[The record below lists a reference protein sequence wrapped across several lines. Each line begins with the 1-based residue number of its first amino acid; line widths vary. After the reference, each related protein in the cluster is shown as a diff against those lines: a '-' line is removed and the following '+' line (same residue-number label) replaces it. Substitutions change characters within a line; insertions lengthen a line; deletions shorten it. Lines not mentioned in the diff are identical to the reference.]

1 MVSIMTSLWFRHLRQ
16 QDRVSVKPHASP
28 VLHAINYLLGA
39 LDESYLP
46 TLRAFGGL
54 QSYPSRVK
62 DPDPVD
68 YSTGSVGIG
77 ATAPIWGAVA
87 RRYLSNRFAAN
98 DGPGRQFSL
107 LGDAELDEGAVWEA
121 IVDPAVAELG
131 EVVWVVDVN
140 RQSLDRVVPL
150 MAADRLRG
158 MFTAAGWQV
167 ITLKYG
173 RLLEELYTRP
183 GGDTLRHRID
193 AMPNP
198 EYQRLLRCDPAEL
211 RERLPGGDAALTR
224 LIADLDDQTLTRAI
238 RNLAGHDLG
247 SLEAAYQAID
257 DTRPTVILAY
267 TIKGW
272 GLPIEG
278 HPQNHS
284 ALLSD
289 KQFTELGAQLGTDPA
304 RPWSRPG
311 PDTPAGR
318 LCQQAAQRLSRPESP
333 HYAPPAVPAD
343 LGHTPT
349 GVATTQAALGRAL
362 LDLNR
367 AAPEAGGRV
376 VTVSPDVSSSTN
388 LGGWVNK
395 VGVWSPTERQDW
407 FADDAETILHW
418 REKPTGQHIELGI
431 AETNLVGLIG
441 ELGATWNRWGQPLF
455 PIGVLYDPFVER
467 ALEPWSFG
475 IYAGGQSILVG
486 TPSGVSLA
494 PEGGAHQS
502 VTTPSIGIEQPGCVA
517 YEPAFATDTQW
528 CLLASLARLGR
539 PDGSSAYLRLST
551 RPVDQKLAAIPAD
564 PAARERRRRQV
575 VAGAYPLRRVGGANS
590 GGAKV
595 TIAAMGAVMTEA
607 LAAAER
613 LDQVG
618 VPADVVCVT
627 SPGLLYQA
635 LRARQGAPGPGEPW
649 ILEQAFPAS
658 RATPLVTVLDGH
670 PHTLSFLATVNQVP
684 HVALGVSQ
692 FGQSGAVEDLYRYNG
707 IDTDSIIRAALDLV
721 SLSERESPH
730 EAERTQ
736 PDPSPCHRHQLRRGH
751 CQRRDGGLRHAPGL
765 LHHGGSRQ
773 AARPGRG
780 QGGHRRRQGL
790 GPDPGHRRLTTRPG
804 TRKART
810 SSWPLC
816 RPAARASPL
825 R

>member
-1 MVSIMTSLWFRHLRQ
+1 VLWLSTAIIDHANRVRPNPGGMKVGGHQASSASMVSIMTSLWFGHLRA

-28 VLHAINYLLGA
+28 VLHAINYLLGE

-46 TLRAFGGL
+46 TLRAFAGL

-77 ATAPIWGAVA
+77 ATAPIWGALA
-87 RRYLSNRFAAN
+87 SRYLKHHFASRTGELPA
-98 DGPGRQFSL
+98 GRQYSL

-121 IVDPAVAELG
+121 IVDPGVAELG
-131 EVVWVVDVN
+131 EVVWVADVN

-150 MAADRLRG
+150 ITADRLRG

-173 RLLEELYTRP
+173 RLLEDLFARP
-183 GGDTLRHRID
+183 GGDALRHRID

-198 EYQRLLRCDPAEL
+198 EYQRLLRCDAAEL
-211 RERLPGGDAALTR
+211 RLRLPGGDEALAG
-224 LIADLDDQTLTRAI
+224 LIASLDDATLAAAI
-238 RNLAGHDLG
+238 RNLGGHDHS
-247 SLEAAYQAID
+247 SLDEAYRAID
-257 DTRPTVILAY
+257 DDRPTLILAY
-267 TIKGW
+267 TIKGY

-284 ALLSD
+284 ALLTAEQMRQLAS
-289 KQFTELGAQLGTDPA
+289 QLGTDA
-304 RPWSRPG
+304 DHPWSRFA
-311 PDTPAGR
+311 PDTAAGR
-318 LCQQAAQRLSRPESP
+318 LCAETSRRLRR
-333 HYAPPAVPAD
+333 PAVPAQAPPDVPTD
-343 LGHTPT
+343 LGRTPS

-362 LDLNR
+362 LDLTR
-367 AAPEAGGRV
+367 EAPEAAGRV

-395 VGVWSPTERQDW
+395 VGVWSARERTDW

-441 ELGATWNRWGQPLF
+441 ELGATWSRWAQPLL

-502 VTTPSIGIEQPGCVA
+502 ITTPSIGIEQPGCVA
-517 YEPAFATDTQW
+517 YEPAFAIDTEW

-551 RPVDQKLAAIPAD
+551 RPVSQKLAGVPAD

-575 VAGAYPLRRVGGANS
+575 VAGAYPLRRDPEP
-590 GGAKV
+590 KV
-595 TIAAMGAVMTEA
+595 TIAVMGAVVPEA

-613 LDQVG
+613 LSAAG

-627 SPGLLYQA
+627 SPGLIFQA
-635 LRARQGAPGPGEPW
+635 LRVRQGLQAARETW
-649 ILEQAFPAS
+649 ILDQAFPAA

-670 PHTLSFLATVNQVP
+670 PHTLAFLATINRVP
-684 HVALGVSQ
+684 HAALGVAQ
-692 FGQSGAVEDLYRYNG
+692 FGQSGSIEDLYRYNG
-707 IDTDSIIRAALDLV
+707 LDTDSIIRAALDLI
-721 SLSERESPH
+721 P
-730 EAERTQ
+730 
-736 PDPSPCHRHQLRRGH
+736 
-751 CQRRDGGLRHAPGL
+751 
-765 LHHGGSRQ
+765 
-773 AARPGRG
+773 
-780 QGGHRRRQGL
+780 
-790 GPDPGHRRLTTRPG
+790 
-804 TRKART
+804 
-810 SSWPLC
+810 
-816 RPAARASPL
+816 
-825 R
+825 